1 MSADMRRCL
10 VTSTTDGTSNRCAPA
25 KTAANL
31 RVAVAGG
38 SSLPVEVLTE
48 FEKRFDAP
56 VLEGFGV
63 SATSGAA
70 TFNHRD
76 RPRGQGAVGLP
87 FWDAQVR
94 SGA

>member
-1 MSADMRRCL
+1 MT
-10 VTSTTDGTSNRCAPA
+10 V
-25 KTAANL
+25 NL

-48 FEKRFDAP
+48 FEKRFDVP
-56 VLEGFGV
+56 ILEGFGM
-63 SATSGAA
+63 SETSGVA

-76 RPRGQGAVGLP
+76 RPHKQGSAGVPLWGV
-87 FWDAQVR
+87 QVR

>member
-1 MSADMRRCL
+1 MRRGL
-10 VTSTTDGTSNRCAPA
+10 VTSTADGTSDRCDLAR
-25 KTAANL
+25 TAADL

-48 FEKRFDAP
+48 FEKRSGAP
-56 VLEGFGV
+56 ILEGFGV
-63 SATSGAA
+63 SATSGVA

-76 RPRGQGAVGLP
+76 RPRQQGSVGLLL
-87 FWDAQVR
+87 WDAQVR